1 MAYFSRLTD
10 IVTCNL
16 SQILANETDPSV
28 ALGTIIAEMR
38 EGLAGANR
46 SVKTAQN
53 NVQRL
58 EDELAFHRTE
68 IAKWHDR
75 AKTALGAGNEEDAR
89 DALTRKKETEDV
101 LAGLEQQSEAAVN
114 TRNHLQTM
122 LRALEGRLADA
133 VRRQSES
140 VQSDDSTV
148 ADRQVEAATDVT
160 TERNQQVEDELEK
173 LRRELGQG

>member
-16 SQILANETDPSV
+16 TQILADETDPSV
-28 ALGTIIAEMR
+28 ALDTIIAEMR

-58 EDELAFHRTE
+58 DDELAFHRTE
-68 IAKWHDR
+68 IQKWHDR
-75 AKTALGAGNEEDAR
+75 AKTALAEGNEEDAR

-101 LAGLEQQSEAAVN
+101 LAGLEQQHEAAVN

-122 LRALEGRLADA
+122 LRALEGRLSDA

-140 VQSDDSTV
+140 EPDDSE
-148 ADRQVEAATDVT
+148 AAQRPAEAATDVT
-160 TERNQQVEDELEK
+160 SERNQQVEDELEK